1 VTRLRAV
8 AAGSL
13 QLRAVVLAAGLA
25 LAGALATLA
34 IGAIGGMPDDEL
46 GHLALLLLPAVALTS
61 AASALAAPLLA
72 RSSLRGRLL
81 AVALVA
87 TLTGLANLVVLAEL
101 MFVSEHDAAQ
111 VALLLVYSTAAGAG
125 AALATAKTSAAA
137 VERLADTARR
147 IGDGDLEARAGRLG
161 AGPELDRLAATL
173 DAMAGRLAAS
183 LERERTAEL
192 QRRDLVTAVSHD
204 LRTPLAGLRA
214 MVEAIDE
221 GVVDDPATIRRYV
234 GEMRRSVESLVVLVD
249 DLFELVQLDA
259 GAIEAESER
268 ARIEDV
274 VRSAVA
280 ACDAQATEKGLA
292 LETSLADAGGAS
304 CSPRVTRVV
313 QNLLQ
318 NAIRHTPA
326 DGTVRVEARHVRD
339 GLEVV
344 VEDSGEGIEPAA
356 LERVFEPFWR
366 ADPARSGDGAG
377 LGLALAKRIVE
388 ALGGR
393 IDAES
398 SPARG
403 SRFAVILPEGR

>member
-1 VTRLRAV
+1 
-8 AAGSL
+8 
-13 QLRAVVLAAGLA
+13 
-25 LAGALATLA
+25 
-34 IGAIGGMPDDEL
+34 
-46 GHLALLLLPAVALTS
+46 
-61 AASALAAPLLA
+61 
-72 RSSLRGRLL
+72 
-81 AVALVA
+81 
-87 TLTGLANLVVLAEL
+87 
-101 MFVSEHDAAQ
+101 
-111 VALLLVYSTAAGAG
+111 
-125 AALATAKTSAAA
+125 
-137 VERLADTARR
+137 
-147 IGDGDLEARAGRLG
+147 
-161 AGPELDRLAATL
+161 
-173 DAMAGRLAAS
+173 
-183 LERERTAEL
+183 
-192 QRRDLVTAVSHD
+192 
-204 LRTPLAGLRA
+204 
-214 MVEAIDE
+214 
-221 GVVDDPATIRRYV
+221 
-234 GEMRRSVESLVVLVD
+234 MRRSVESLVVLVD

-318 NAIRHTPA
+318 NAIRHTPT

-398 SPARG
+398 SPAEG

>member
-1 VTRLRAV
+1 MTHLRAIAAGSLHLRAV
-8 AAGSL
+8 A
-13 QLRAVVLAAGLA
+13 LAAALA

-46 GHLALLLLPAVALTS
+46 WHLALLLLPAVALTS
-61 AASALAAPLLA
+61 AAVALAAPLLA

-125 AALATAKTSAAA
+125 AALATARTSAAA

-161 AGPELDRLAATL
+161 AGPELDGLAFTL

-214 MVEAIDE
+214 TVEA
-221 GVVDDPATIRRYV
+221 
-234 GEMRRSVESLVVLVD
+234 LVVLVD

-398 SPARG
+398 SPAQG

>member
-1 VTRLRAV
+1 
-8 AAGSL
+8 
-13 QLRAVVLAAGLA
+13 
-25 LAGALATLA
+25 
-34 IGAIGGMPDDEL
+34 
-46 GHLALLLLPAVALTS
+46 
-61 AASALAAPLLA
+61 
-72 RSSLRGRLL
+72 
-81 AVALVA
+81 VALVA

-101 MFVSEHDAAQ
+101 MFVSDHDAAQ

-125 AALATAKTSAAA
+125 AALATARTSAAA

-147 IGDGDLEARAGRLG
+147 IGEGDLGARAGHLG
-161 AGPELDRLAATL
+161 AGPELDSLAITL
-173 DAMAGRLAAS
+173 DEMAGRLAGS

-234 GEMRRSVESLVVLVD
+234 GEMRGAVDSLVVLVD

-268 ARIEDV
+268 ARVEDV
-274 VRSAVA
+274 VRSAIA
-280 ACDAQATEKGLA
+280 ACDAQAAEKGLA
-292 LETSLADAGGAS
+292 LEASLADAGGAS

-326 DGTVRVEARHVRD
+326 DGTVRVEARHGRD

-366 ADPARSGDGAG
+366 ADRSRSGDGAG

>member
-1 VTRLRAV
+1 VTRPRPLAI
-8 AAGSL
+8 
-13 QLRAVVLAAGLA
+13 AAGLA
-25 LAGALATLA
+25 LAGALATVA
-34 IGAIGGMPDDEL
+34 IAAIGGMPQHEL
-46 GHLALLLLPAVALTS
+46 GHLALFLLPAVALTS
-61 AASALAAPLLA
+61 VAAALAAPLLA
-72 RSSLRGRLL
+72 RSSLRGRFL

-87 TLTGLANLVVLAEL
+87 TLVGLANLVVLAEL

-125 AALATAKTSAAA
+125 AALATARASAAA
-137 VERLADTARR
+137 VERLSDTARR
-147 IGDGDLEARAGRLG
+147 IGEGDLDARTGRLD
-161 AGPELDRLAATL
+161 AGPELDSLAATL
-173 DAMAGRLAAS
+173 DETAARLAAS
-183 LERERTAEL
+183 LGRERAAEV

-214 MVEAIDE
+214 MVEAIDD
-221 GVVDDPATIRRYV
+221 GVVDDPATIDRYV
-234 GEMRRSVESLVVLVD
+234 SEMRGAVDSLVVLVD
-249 DLFELVQLDA
+249 DLFELVRLDA

-268 ARIEDV
+268 ARVEDV

-280 ACDAQATEKGLA
+280 ACDAQATEKGLE
-292 LETSLADAGGAS
+292 LETRLADAGGAS

-326 DGTVRVEARHVRD
+326 DGTVRVEARHGRD

-344 VEDSGEGIEPAA
+344 VVDSGEGIPPAA

-366 ADPARSGDGAG
+366 ADPARSGDGSG

-398 SPARG
+398 RPAQG
-403 SRFAVILPEGR
+403 SRFAVILPEG

>member
-1 VTRLRAV
+1 M
-8 AAGSL
+8 
-13 QLRAVVLAAGLA
+13 AAGLA

-34 IGAIGGMPDDEL
+34 IGALGGMPDDEL
-46 GHLALLLLPAVALTS
+46 GHLALLLLPAIVLTS
-61 AASALAAPLLA
+61 AAAALAAPLLA
-72 RSSLRGRLL
+72 RASLRDRLL
-81 AVALVA
+81 AVAVLGTAV
-87 TLTGLANLVVLAEL
+87 GLANLAVLAKL

-111 VALLLVYSTAAGAG
+111 VGLLLVYSMGAGAG
-125 AALATAKTSAAA
+125 AALATARSSAEA

-147 IGDGDLEARAGRLG
+147 IGEGDLDARTGTLG

-173 DAMAGRLAAS
+173 DETASRLAAS
-183 LERERTAEL
+183 LERERAAEL

-214 MVEAIDE
+214 MVEAIDD
-221 GVVDDPATIRRYV
+221 GVVDDPTTIDGYI
-234 GEMRRSVESLVVLVD
+234 GEMRGAVNSLVILVD

-259 GAIEAESER
+259 GAIESESQR
-268 ARIEDV
+268 ARVEDV

-292 LETSLADAGGAS
+292 LETSVAGANGAS

-326 DGTVRVEARHVRD
+326 DGTVRVEARQSRD
-339 GLEVV
+339 GLELV
-344 VEDSGEGIEPAA
+344 VEDSGEGIDAAA

-366 ADPARSGDGAG
+366 GDPARSGDGAG

-393 IDAES
+393 IQAES
-398 SPARG
+398 RPTEG
-403 SRFAVILPEGR
+403 SRFAVILPNR